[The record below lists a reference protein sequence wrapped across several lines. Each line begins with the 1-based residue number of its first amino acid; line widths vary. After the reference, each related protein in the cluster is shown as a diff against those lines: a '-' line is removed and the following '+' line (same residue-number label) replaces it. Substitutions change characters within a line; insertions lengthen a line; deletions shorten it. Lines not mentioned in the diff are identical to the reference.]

1 MGRWRTLT
9 DFKDPKWSQPYFSN
23 GWIRLWFGHPR
34 LAARRDGGNVWLA
47 RDNDTDKFPV
57 LPREGADIVSV
68 AAAALRRALDEAMH
82 VMTAVEAR
90 LDQALTGVLPDH
102 LRAPAIDLMLNG
114 YNGRYDEL
122 RERDQK
128 QA

>member
-1 MGRWRTLT
+1 
-9 DFKDPKWSQPYFSN
+9 
-23 GWIRLWFGHPR
+23 
-34 LAARRDGGNVWLA
+34 
-47 RDNDTDKFPV
+47 
-57 LPREGADIVSV
+57 
-68 AAAALRRALDEAMH
+68 MH
-82 VMTAVEAR
+82 VLTAVEAR
-90 LDQALTGVLPDH
+90 LDKALTGVLPDH

>member
-1 MGRWRTLT
+1 
-9 DFKDPKWSQPYFSN
+9 
-23 GWIRLWFGHPR
+23 
-34 LAARRDGGNVWLA
+34 
-47 RDNDTDKFPV
+47 
-57 LPREGADIVSV
+57 
-68 AAAALRRALDEAMH
+68 MH
-82 VMTAVEAR
+82 VLTAVEAR